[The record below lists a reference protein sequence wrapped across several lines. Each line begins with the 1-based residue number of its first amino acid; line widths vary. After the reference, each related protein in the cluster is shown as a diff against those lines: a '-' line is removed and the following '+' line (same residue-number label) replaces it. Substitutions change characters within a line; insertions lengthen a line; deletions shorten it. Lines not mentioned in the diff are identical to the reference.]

1 MTFGALSMGKTGI
14 HEHERFLNSIKKY
27 KPLFTQWVNP
37 KMMESYRTDENMQEK
52 PDLSD
57 MPQYTFTP
65 MSLRDSLSLALP
77 DLIIM
82 ILMVIV
88 LFVGAFVSFL
98 RYDIR

>member
-1 MTFGALSMGKTGI
+1 MP
-14 HEHERFLNSIKKY
+14 KY
-27 KPLFTQWVNP
+27 
-37 KMMESYRTDENMQEK
+37 E
-52 PDLSD
+52 
-57 MPQYTFTP
+57 FTP

-82 ILMVIV
+82 VLMVIV